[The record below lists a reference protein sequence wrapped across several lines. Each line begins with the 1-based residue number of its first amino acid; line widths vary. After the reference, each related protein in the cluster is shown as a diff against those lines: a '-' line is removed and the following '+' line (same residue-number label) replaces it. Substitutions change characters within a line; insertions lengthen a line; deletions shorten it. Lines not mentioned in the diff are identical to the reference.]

1 MKHLQAHPRLTIAV
15 LILLLAVGVAR
26 LGFPSQLSGAG
37 KIDLGA
43 KQAPEFSLLDQTGKS
58 VRLNDLR
65 GRAVALTFV
74 YTNCKEMCPIAIS
87 KFEEVYDK
95 LDRSQRGKAALVAI
109 SVDPERDTVERVSQ
123 YVEGR
128 RIQDKVLYLTGNRPS
143 LEAVW
148 ASYYLGVIKGP
159 AGEGHGGSADDYVVT
174 HKMLTYLI
182 DPEGRERSLFVGDD
196 FTASQLLREVRSLL

>member
-1 MKHLQAHPRLTIAV
+1 M
-15 LILLLAVGVAR
+15 
-26 LGFPSQLSGAG
+26 F
-37 KIDLGA
+37 
-43 KQAPEFSLLDQTGKS
+43 
-58 VRLNDLR
+58 
-65 GRAVALTFV
+65 
-74 YTNCKEMCPIAIS
+74 PIAMS

-95 LDRSQRGKAALVAI
+95 LDRSQRSKVALVAI

-128 RIQDKVLYLTGNRPS
+128 RIQDKLLYLTGDRPS

-159 AGEGHGGSADDYVVT
+159 AAEGHGSSADDYVVT

-182 DPEGRERSLFVGDD
+182 DPEGRERSLFVGDH
-196 FTASQLLREVRSLL
+196 FTASQLLREVQSRFLLV